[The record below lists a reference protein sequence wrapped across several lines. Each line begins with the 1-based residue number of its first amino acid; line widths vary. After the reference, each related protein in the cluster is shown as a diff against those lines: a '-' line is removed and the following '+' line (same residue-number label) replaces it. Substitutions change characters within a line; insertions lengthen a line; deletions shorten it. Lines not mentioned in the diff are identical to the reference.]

1 MRVVN
6 EEKFAFFDSK
16 ISLFELNGGGVVHN
30 FSVEGSGRGGVVGR
44 GWVGMMES
52 FVGEFINVESC

>member
-30 FSVEGSGRGGVVGR
+30 FSVEGSGRGGVVG
-44 GWVGMMES
+44 GCWVGMM
-52 FVGEFINVESC
+52 